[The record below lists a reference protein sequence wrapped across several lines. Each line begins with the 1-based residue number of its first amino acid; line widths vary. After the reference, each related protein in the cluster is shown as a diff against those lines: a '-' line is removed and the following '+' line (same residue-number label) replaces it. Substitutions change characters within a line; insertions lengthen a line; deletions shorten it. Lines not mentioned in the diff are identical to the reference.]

1 MKKFRLLLTVATMLY
16 AISAYGQTF
25 TVMGS
30 VYDASTNEAVPFASI
45 FIKGTSTGTSSDDE
59 GKFAINVPRN
69 GILVVSSIGYR
80 TIEINVDGHAT
91 LKVALEPDREFLEE
105 VVVTAQGLTR
115 KQKALGY
122 STQKVESENLTISRQ
137 TDLSNAIV
145 GKVSGVQFFGGAGSS
160 FDSGTIILRGAA
172 DLSSASSGSLSV
184 NEPIYVVDGTITNKN
199 AVNMDDIESINVLKG
214 PAATALYGSRG
225 ANGAIIITTKA
236 AESGRGSV
244 DFSHTTLVES
254 FYNHY
259 DLQDLYGGGY
269 YAYIF
274 GEAKGTTSAAELLP
288 DYKGAIPG
296 LQGAKTYDYGD
307 DASWG
312 PRFDPNVKYVTPLSV
327 DPTSSKYG
335 IPDTWE
341 SRLNLSD
348 LFQTGVSNI
357 TNIAFSK
364 AYKDLSTR
372 LSFTNN
378 VRTGIQPNSDAVRR
392 NLSFKAKY
400 SPASW
405 IDVNIDYLYSY
416 RRNHNAAESGY
427 GGERTVIGE
436 YVQWGQTNV
445 NLADYKDYMRPD
457 GSWRS
462 WNIRSVNNLGAVYH
476 DNPYAIFNEYN
487 VYSTYQW
494 NVFSADA
501 TAKLPFNIKAGVR
514 YNANIRNLISETMKP
529 SGSINFHS
537 YYGQSQS
544 TLIDNTIQG
553 HLTWGDEFFDD
564 RLTLEAAAFV
574 EARDYMY
581 DVMSAGT
588 NGSYDLSIDGFFNL
602 AASTGTVASVSN
614 TKTKYSERSV
624 YGTLTAG
631 WDDTYYIDASLRNDW
646 SSTLSPENNSY
657 LYGGLSL
664 SVIASNWFDA
674 PWLNMWK
681 IRASA
686 AQLGSSLSAY
696 NIYPTYTLGTKY
708 GSNSTMYESAT
719 QLNYNIQP
727 TISTSYEV
735 GTEWK
740 MFGNRFYGD
749 FNFYNRDNDNQII
762 NASSAAESG
771 YSTRTLNAGLVRNRG
786 VEFMVGANA
795 IRTKDFSWNI
805 DFNISRNVNTLVRL
819 TDDIHSYQM
828 YWTSFYSRLY
838 LWAEE
843 GKPLGVIKGNTW
855 NRDEQG
861 RIIFDEDGYPTF
873 NSSVDEELGN
883 FQPDFT
889 GGLSTR
895 LSYKGFTLSASL
907 DFLVGGQVVSWSNLW
922 GNTSGLLAKTAE
934 LNDKGVN
941 VREPVANGGG
951 IHLSGV
957 DQNGNEFDTYLPA
970 SEYYMDIY
978 PQVWEESVYDRTYV
992 KLREIS
998 LAYDLPKA
1006 FLRKLDI
1013 GLSAARVSFVANNP
1027 WLIYSAVPNI
1037 DPSELGT
1044 SYYEGGAAPSTR
1056 SFGMTLKL
1064 TF

>member
-1 MKKFRLLLTVATMLY
+1 
-16 AISAYGQTF
+16 
-25 TVMGS
+25 
-30 VYDASTNEAVPFASI
+30 
-45 FIKGTSTGTSSDDE
+45 
-59 GKFAINVPRN
+59 
-69 GILVVSSIGYR
+69 
-80 TIEINVDGHAT
+80 
-91 LKVALEPDREFLEE
+91 
-105 VVVTAQGLTR
+105 
-115 KQKALGY
+115 
-122 STQKVESENLTISRQ
+122 
-137 TDLSNAIV
+137 
-145 GKVSGVQFFGGAGSS
+145 
-160 FDSGTIILRGAA
+160 
-172 DLSSASSGSLSV
+172 
-184 NEPIYVVDGTITNKN
+184 
-199 AVNMDDIESINVLKG
+199 
-214 PAATALYGSRG
+214 
-225 ANGAIIITTKA
+225 
-236 AESGRGSV
+236 
-244 DFSHTTLVES
+244 
-254 FYNHY
+254 
-259 DLQDLYGGGY
+259 
-269 YAYIF
+269 
-274 GEAKGTTSAAELLP
+274 
-288 DYKGAIPG
+288 
-296 LQGAKTYDYGD
+296 
-307 DASWG
+307 
-312 PRFDPNVKYVTPLSV
+312 
-327 DPTSSKYG
+327 
-335 IPDTWE
+335 
-341 SRLNLSD
+341 
-348 LFQTGVSNI
+348 
-357 TNIAFSK
+357 
-364 AYKDLSTR
+364 
-372 LSFTNN
+372 
-378 VRTGIQPNSDAVRR
+378 
-392 NLSFKAKY
+392 
-400 SPASW
+400 
-405 IDVNIDYLYSY
+405 
-416 RRNHNAAESGY
+416 
-427 GGERTVIGE
+427 
-436 YVQWGQTNV
+436 
-445 NLADYKDYMRPD
+445 
-457 GSWRS
+457 
-462 WNIRSVNNLGAVYH
+462 
-476 DNPYAIFNEYN
+476 
-487 VYSTYQW
+487 
-494 NVFSADA
+494 
-501 TAKLPFNIKAGVR
+501 
-514 YNANIRNLISETMKP
+514 MKP

-553 HLTWGDEFFDD
+553 HLTWGDEFFND

-614 TKTKYSERSV
+614 SKTKYSERSV

-978 PQVWEESVYDRTYV
+978 PQVWEESVYDRTYM

-1006 FLRKLDI
+1006 FLKKLDI